1 MSITFFED
9 QVYFLNDMRKV
20 KIGEMKK
27 VRNDST
33 AVICPVIKKKIRGV
47 FMDLVITLWNSAVCF
62 LAGIL
67 MGRLGRN
74 KSGQAQEQEGNRT
87 EQTIHAQR
95 REREGTSFLSAE
107 KRILLG
113 CMVSSPASG
122 QLFCAQEDG
131 QQYVRIIPEE
141 GKIYAPA
148 AGKIIKLF
156 PTGNAMLLRMENG
169 IVLKMNAGVETEE
182 LEGQYY
188 RPRIVRNEIVN
199 KGKLLLEYDIE
210 KLRAEGYDPAI
221 TIGIEEAQERK
232 EIIVNSRERVKAG
245 ENLFQII
252 SANG

>member
-1 MSITFFED
+1 
-9 QVYFLNDMRKV
+9 
-20 KIGEMKK
+20 
-27 VRNDST
+27 
-33 AVICPVIKKKIRGV
+33 
-47 FMDLVITLWNSAVCF
+47 
-62 LAGIL
+62 
-67 MGRLGRN
+67 
-74 KSGQAQEQEGNRT
+74 
-87 EQTIHAQR
+87 
-95 REREGTSFLSAE
+95 
-107 KRILLG
+107 
-113 CMVSSPASG
+113 
-122 QLFCAQEDG
+122 
-131 QQYVRIIPEE
+131 
-141 GKIYAPA
+141 
-148 AGKIIKLF
+148 
-156 PTGNAMLLRMENG
+156 MLLRMENG